1 MSKND
6 PTRPVRSTKVPAPFV
21 PTKLRIIPLPS
32 KQFSIYFVF
41 FLKIFLSFKNSLY
54 FCKKYNLMMDITHMD
69 RNHNLF
75 VESVNLRDGGF

>member
-6 PTRPVRSTKVPAPFV
+6 PTRTVRSTKVPAPFV

-41 FLKIFLSFKNSLY
+41 FLKIFLSFQIIHYL
-54 FCKKYNLMMDITHMD
+54 CTLNLKP
-69 RNHNLF
+69 
-75 VESVNLRDGGF
+75 